1 MRVVDIMRKSVVTI
15 GADSTFSEAARL
27 LQEHGISA
35 VVVLAENA
43 PKGIV
48 TERDFVTLVANGGNP
63 AAVTVGDR
71 MTTELITV
79 QPKTDLA
86 EAAQLMSD
94 HHVRHLPVLERGR
107 LVGILSIRDPVLRH
121 PALRRVD
128 QERRQSVQARL
139 ADAITAFAGSMP
151 FVYLH
156 LVWFALWIGLRLE
169 KYPFGLLTMIV
180 SLEAIF
186 LATFVMISQNRAD
199 AKRQALADH
208 QWEMVQYEE
217 KQNEELLALSTQI
230 LDLTGAIH
238 ALTVAT
244 EGRNDGTVSAGERS

>member
-1 MRVVDIMRKSVVTI
+1 MRVVDIMRKNVVTI
-15 GADSTFSEAARL
+15 EADSTFSEAALL
-27 LQEHGISA
+27 LQEHSISA

-43 PKGIV
+43 PRGII

-71 MTTELITV
+71 MTTELVT
-79 QPKTDLA
+79 
-86 EAAQLMSD
+86 
-94 HHVRHLPVLERGR
+94 HLPVVERGR

-128 QERRQSVQARL
+128 EERRQSVQARL
-139 ADAITAFAGSMP
+139 ADTITAFAGSMP

-156 LVWFALWIGLRLE
+156 LVWFTVWIALRLE

-217 KQNEELLALSTQI
+217 KQNEELLTLSTQI

-238 ALTVAT
+238 TLTVAT
-244 EGRNDGTVSAGERS
+244 EGRNDGTVRPGCTGSPA